1 MKKLNKKG
9 FTVQDLVP
17 LAIAFVVIAIVL
29 GMGATILS
37 DIQAG
42 QTTDKTAYN
51 ASGHGLE
58 SLEELSSWLPTIA
71 IIVVAAII
79 IGIIILYFRFQ

>member
-1 MKKLNKKG
+1 MKYKKG

-37 DIQAG
+37 DIQDT
-42 QTTDKTAYN
+42 QTANKTAYN
-51 ASGHGLE
+51 ASGHGLDA
-58 SLEELSSWLPTIA
+58 LDELSSWLPTIA

>member
-29 GMGATILS
+29 GMGA
-37 DIQAG
+37 
-42 QTTDKTAYN
+42 KKN
-51 ASGHGLE
+51 
-58 SLEELSSWLPTIA
+58 
-71 IIVVAAII
+71 
-79 IGIIILYFRFQ
+79 